1 MPGGS
6 ASPAASAVL
15 LDEYLGLPP
24 GHPEAYRT
32 FIRRHL
38 VDHVD
43 LPPARLYGPDVW
55 AEDLAGA
62 CRRYDRLLDEL
73 GGVDVQLLGIGSDGH
88 IGFNEPGSSLGS
100 RTRIKTLTEATRA
113 DNARFFSTVDD
124 VPHHVVTQGLATIGD
139 ARHLLLVATGAA
151 KAAPIARA
159 VEGPLTAMCPASV
172 LQLHP
177 HATVVVDEAAGG
189 RSRARRLLPVRVRR
203 QAVVAAAVTPGAAEM
218 ERAQRGEPAAG
229 ELVRA
234 GRSAVRARC
243 GCGSSTPAAT
253 PSPGSS
259 WRSRPSCS

>member
-1 MPGGS
+1 MEVVIVGTADDAARVVADVVGRVLRSRQAPVIGLATGS
-6 ASPAASAVL
+6 SPLAAYDLLVDDCRAGRISFSAASTVL

-24 GHPEAYRT
+24 GHREAYRT

-38 VDHVD
+38 TDHVD

-55 AEDLAGA
+55 AEDIAGA
-62 CRRYDRLLDEL
+62 CRRYDRLLEEL

-113 DNARFFSTVDD
+113 DNARFFSTVDE

-139 ARHLLLVATGAA
+139 ARHLLLVATGSA

-177 HATVVVDEAAGG
+177 HATVVVDEPAAAGLELADYY
-189 RSRARRLLPVRVRR
+189 RSVY
-203 QAVVAAAVTPGAAEM
+203 
-218 ERAQRGEPAAG
+218 AG
-229 ELVRA
+229 K
-234 GRSAVRARC
+234 
-243 GCGSSTPAAT
+243 
-253 PSPGSS
+253 PS
-259 WRSRPSCS
+259 WQQL

>member
-1 MPGGS
+1 MIGLATGSSPLAAYDLLVDDCRAGRISFSAPAPSSSTSTS
-6 ASPAASAVL
+6 ASRPAIR
-15 LDEYLGLPP
+15 
-24 GHPEAYRT
+24 EAYRT

-38 VDHVD
+38 TDHVD

-55 AEDLAGA
+55 AEDIAGA
-62 CRRYDRLLDEL
+62 CRRYDRLLEEL

-113 DNARFFSTVDD
+113 DNARFFSTVDE

-139 ARHLLLVATGAA
+139 ARHLLLVATGSA

-177 HATVVVDEAAGG
+177 HATVVVDE
-189 RSRARRLLPVRVRR
+189 P
-203 QAVVAAAVTPGAAEM
+203 AAADLELADYYRSVY
-218 ERAQRGEPAAG
+218 AG
-229 ELVRA
+229 KPTWQQL
-234 GRSAVRARC
+234 
-243 GCGSSTPAAT
+243 
-253 PSPGSS
+253 
-259 WRSRPSCS
+259 